1 MHDPKVF
8 EDPMEFK
15 PERYLKDG
23 KLNSD
28 LLDPMD
34 VAFGYGR
41 RFVACF
47 TRDYSHSKLK
57 RCRICPGLHL
67 SNAGL
72 TMMTASMLAFIDIK
86 QAIGADGKPVRL
98 KYELVSDSSLFV

>member
-23 KLNSD
+23 KLNTD

-41 RFVACF
+41 RFVMPCLEDDITLTWSNWLGFVQVF
-47 TRDYSHSKLK
+47 T
-57 RCRICPGLHL
+57 
-67 SNAGL
+67 
-72 TMMTASMLAFIDIK
+72 
-86 QAIGADGKPVRL
+86 
-98 KYELVSDSSLFV
+98 